1 MKQIFHPG
9 YKPPGY
15 KYIYFYYYFFHSFHY
30 EVGFFKFRQ
39 KQEKVKK
46 TKVCNIFTF
55 FFIEEYLSLSGFAK
69 HGQKL
74 VRIVI
79 WLYVASKNV
88 AFLYLWTVPKMDRLT
103 LKASRNTNCQ
113 QLNLNLIAKVKL
125 KMMKIILK

>member
-1 MKQIFHPG
+1 M
-9 YKPPGY
+9 
-15 KYIYFYYYFFHSFHY
+15 
-30 EVGFFKFRQ
+30 GFFKFRQ

-88 AFLYLWTVPKMDRLT
+88 AFLYLWTVPEMDRFT
-103 LKASRNTNCQ
+103 LKGLRNTNCQ

-125 KMMKIILK
+125 KMIKIILK